1 MATTSICKLQVLLGC
16 VYILLPCIYIH
27 QEYPLGGM
35 YLDRDNRLTVL
46 DSQMPKKSMFN
57 LIPFPP
63 MLSLVNSSLLI
74 CPLFLFKSFYQSFL
88 KIPFYHTLHTNRE
101 HNVRSIQAY
110 ILRFRR
116 SSLVCVP
123 RDDAAKLIFR

>member
-63 MLSLVNSSLLI
+63 MLSLVNSSLHPHISVVSLQD
-74 CPLFLFKSFYQSFL
+74 FLSELPQNPFL
-88 KIPFYHTLHTNRE
+88 SYTPHE
-101 HNVRSIQAY
+101 
-110 ILRFRR
+110 
-116 SSLVCVP
+116 
-123 RDDAAKLIFR
+123 